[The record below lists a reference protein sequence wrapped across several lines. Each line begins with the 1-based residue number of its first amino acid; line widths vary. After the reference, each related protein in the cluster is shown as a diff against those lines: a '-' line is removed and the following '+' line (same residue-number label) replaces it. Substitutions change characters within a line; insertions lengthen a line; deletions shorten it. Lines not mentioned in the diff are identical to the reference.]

1 MSNSFPLFRRT
12 AVVRVSLPAAG
23 RNGETSRR
31 RGRVR
36 LSMNGTA
43 VRCSDIPAG
52 EPEFLADSGFA
63 RRGFAVK
70 SAFSSPLGRPVSAE
84 LLRRSPK
91 SAGTAENV
99 GASKGVSVTG
109 NAVRHT
115 DTVGAASLRDRRSWK
130 KTPKRTPG
138 RKEKCRNG
146 CRLRVTTRGTI
157 NGGIFPPGCDGRTGA
172 DSISQ

>member
-12 AVVRVSLPAAG
+12 AIVRSVGETVFAYTDMDRVAPPLVG

-43 VRCSDIPAG
+43 VRCSDIPVG

-70 SAFSSPLGRPVSAE
+70 SAFPSPPVGPF
-84 LLRRSPK
+84 RQ
-91 SAGTAENV
+91 
-99 GASKGVSVTG
+99 SV
-109 NAVRHT
+109 
-115 DTVGAASLRDRRSWK
+115 
-130 KTPKRTPG
+130 
-138 RKEKCRNG
+138 
-146 CRLRVTTRGTI
+146 
-157 NGGIFPPGCDGRTGA
+157 
-172 DSISQ
+172 